1 MSAVANLYNV
11 PGNDQERATW
21 SYSHMAHHRDI
32 NRVIYQLIGLALP
45 EYLLDPIDPNNLGPW
60 DDLHQAMHD
69 QMDQV
74 LGISGFNLLGV
85 DWNNQELL
93 ASWIFLNA
101 TEHKQ
106 AADILEIG

>member
-1 MSAVANLYNV
+1 MSAVADLYNV
-11 PGNDQERATW
+11 PGNDQERSVW
-21 SYSHMAHHRDI
+21 SSAHMAHHRDI

-45 EYLLDPIDPNNLGPW
+45 EYLLNPVDPNNTGPW
-60 DDLHQAMHD
+60 DDLHQAMHQ
-69 QMDQV
+69 QMDEV

-85 DWNNQELL
+85 DWNSQELL